1 MIGPSHIRVF
11 MRALR
16 TLALILPIAILIAGC
31 RGAASDD
38 EAPPEAANN
47 PTLAVSVAKVATA
60 PMRNTLRLLG
70 TTAAMHHVI
79 LRAPVAGRVLG
90 MNLKIGDTV
99 RKRQTVA
106 HVLSL
111 EIEAARQG
119 LGIAK
124 KIDPQ
129 DAAALE
135 KSVSKY
141 GHDPGIPVVAT
152 EGGVVSAPPVT
163 TGQVVAYLDPLADL
177 VDPNSVYVDTAVPAE
192 DVHLIR
198 VGMAAIVKSP
208 LKPNIEMPA
217 RVAAI
222 LPNFNAGSA
231 TSAVRIEFTGP
242 ERLLAAGAP
251 AEAMLIT
258 QSVPDAIVIPAAALF
273 QDDNGAFHVFIVGKD
288 GRAHRVPITIGIRN
302 QDQVQVTAGLA
313 PGDLVITSGGYAL
326 SDGLKVSVAQAAR

>member
-1 MIGPSHIRVF
+1 MIDRSHIR
-11 MRALR
+11 ALR
-16 TLALILPIAILIAGC
+16 DFALILATAILITGC

-38 EAPPEAANN
+38 EAPPEAST
-47 PTLAVSVAKVATA
+47 PTLAVSVAKVRTA
-60 PMRNTLRLLG
+60 PMRKTLRLLG

-90 MNLKIGDTV
+90 MKLKIGDTV
-99 RKRQTVA
+99 RKGQTVA

-135 KSVSKY
+135 KSVNKY

-177 VDPNSVYVDTAVPAE
+177 VDPNSVFVNTAVPAE
-192 DVHLIR
+192 DVHLIK
-198 VGMAAIVKSP
+198 VGMPATVKSP
-208 LKPNIEMPA
+208 LRPNVEMPA

-231 TSAVRIEFTGP
+231 TSAVRIEFAGP
-242 ERLLAAGAP
+242 ERIVAAGAP
-251 AEAMLIT
+251 AEAMVMT
-258 QSVPDAIVIPAAALF
+258 ESVPDAIVIPAAALF
-273 QDDNGAFHVFIVGKD
+273 QDDNGAFHVFLVGED
-288 GRAHRVPITIGIRN
+288 GRAHRVPVTIGIRN
-302 QDQVQVTAGLA
+302 QDQVQVTSGLA
-313 PGDLVITSGGYAL
+313 PGDQVITSGGYAL
-326 SDGLKVSVAQAAR
+326 SDGLKVSVAQANR